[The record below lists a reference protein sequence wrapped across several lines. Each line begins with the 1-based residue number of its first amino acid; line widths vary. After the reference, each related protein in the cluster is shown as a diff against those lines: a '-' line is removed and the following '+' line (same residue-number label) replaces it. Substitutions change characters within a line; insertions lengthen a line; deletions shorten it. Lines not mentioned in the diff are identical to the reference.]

1 MCITIKG
8 LVQGIGFRPFV
19 AECAEELNISGIVR
33 NSGGIVIIYACADD
47 DSLNKFTHKIENEPP
62 YGAVISSI
70 VSEDISKE
78 VFDEECACYLENGG
92 HTQFKIV
99 ESNHHEDR
107 VRLLPPDLPIC
118 DKCAEELLDKDNR
131 RYRYPFISC
140 TSCGPRFSIMHTV
153 PYDRDTTTMDMFDM
167 CPDCLDEYTKK
178 GDVRRHAQ
186 TISCHKCGPQLIF
199 EEVDVEHGS
208 DLFGHI
214 IDTKEKHSYYRNAIE
229 KNICSNSNIDNNSY
243 SSKYIKKSKDNKE
256 NYNENA
262 LQKAVD
268 LFKVGKIGAILDIG
282 GFHFAFSP
290 YISEPAR
297 RLRVWKNREAKPFA
311 VMFPDIDS
319 IKKYCDVSEKEEE
332 LLKSDPRP
340 IVLLNIKENPYEVL
354 EFAEEVL
361 EGSDRIG
368 AMLPCSPLQI
378 LLLKETGP
386 LVMTSG
392 NRGGE
397 PIVTDPAVMRGYL
410 GTGGPDFMLSHERK
424 ILTPLDDSIYQVNG
438 EVVQIIRR
446 ARGLVPWPVD
456 LPFEL
461 KEEMFAAGG
470 DLKAVFA
477 LGKAD
482 KAYLS
487 AHFSDLDDFEASK
500 ARDKAVC
507 HMQDLL
513 DIKPERYVCDKHP
526 GYVSVK
532 KAENMGGGSGNVL
545 HVQHHLAHVMAA
557 ACEHDIK
564 GTFVGIAY
572 DGTGYGDDGNIWGSE
587 FFLCNIE
594 DAQNGD
600 IEDGNLKDRRNV
612 SVKHMGSLLP
622 VKMTGGDES
631 SKDAAKT
638 LFCYLHE
645 AEGRGY
651 IDRKTI
657 ELVFGRVKDTFK
669 DNQIP
674 DIRLLEA
681 ALDHDINTIRSSSMG
696 RLFDA
701 VSALL
706 GICCYNT
713 YEGECPAK
721 LEICAGKAHNFAESG
736 LDAVNTNN
744 LEKFETSAV
753 KAKDLT
759 KRELDAVITYDLA
772 ALDIK
777 IIKKDDFYY
786 LDGPRLI
793 ADMCRLIALGEDK
806 EVLALSFHKA
816 LSDATVRLAKMIIN
830 DSASEKELSGDMEEG
845 DLGQIKLAISG
856 GSFLNRILNTDIQT
870 ICKQKG
876 YELYQNSIVPPGD
889 GGIALGQL
897 YLSQCVVRNNV

>member
-1 MCITIKG
+1 MNRYVRITIKG

-19 AECAEELNISGIVR
+19 AECAEELNIGGIVR

-47 DSLNKFTHKIENEPP
+47 DSLNKFTCNIESYPP
-62 YGAVISSI
+62 YGAVINSISS
-70 VSEDISKE
+70 EEISKE
-78 VFDEECACYLENGG
+78 VFDEECAGYIEIGVRA
-92 HTQFKIV
+92 QFKIV
-99 ESNHHEDR
+99 DSRSHKDK
-107 VRLLPPDLPIC
+107 VRLLPPDLPVC
-118 DKCAEELLDKDNR
+118 DRCVEELLDINNN

-153 PYDRDTTTMDMFDM
+153 PYDRDTTTMDMFEM
-167 CPDCLDEYTKK
+167 CPDCFNEYTKR

-186 TISCHKCGPQLIF
+186 TISCHKCGPQLKF
-199 EEVDVEHGS
+199 EDVDMDHKG
-208 DLFGHI
+208 DLFSHTI
-214 IDTKEKHSYYRNAIE
+214 SVEEKHSSNQE
-229 KNICSNSNIDNNSY
+229 KNISSKKSIDNNNNHV
-243 SSKYIKKSKDNKE
+243 SKV
-256 NYNENA
+256 NYTNEIA
-262 LQKAVD
+262 LQKAV
-268 LFKVGKIGAILDIG
+268 KCINEGKIGAVLDIG
-282 GFHFAFSP
+282 GFHFVFSP
-290 YISEPAR
+290 YMCEPAR
-297 RLRVWKNREAKPFA
+297 RLRAWKNRESKPFA
-311 VMFPDIDS
+311 VMFSDIDS
-319 IKKYCDVSEKEEE
+319 IKKYCEVSEKEEE
-332 LLKSDPRP
+332 ILRSNPRP
-340 IVLLNIKENPYEVL
+340 IVLLDIKDVPDEDLPFAKEVL
-354 EFAEEVL
+354 A
-361 EGSDRIG
+361 GSDRIG
-368 AMLPCSPLQI
+368 AMLPCSPLQF

-397 PIVTDPAVMRGYL
+397 PIVTDPGVMKEYL

-438 EVVQIIRR
+438 DVVQIIRR

-461 KEEMFAAGG
+461 KEETFAAGG

-487 AHFSDLDDFEASK
+487 AHFSDLDDLEAAN
-500 ARDKAVC
+500 ARDKAVS

-526 GYVSVK
+526 GYISVK
-532 KAENMGGGSGNVL
+532 KAENMAGGSSNVL
-545 HVQHHLAHVMAA
+545 QVQHHLSHVMAA
-557 ACEHDIK
+557 VCEHDIK

-572 DGTGYGDDGNIWGSE
+572 DGTGYGDDGSIWGSE

-594 DAQNGD
+594 DAQNGGL
-600 IEDGNLKDRRNV
+600 EDGDLKNRRNV

-651 IDRKTI
+651 IDKKDI

-669 DNQIP
+669 DDQIP

-721 LEICAGKAHNFAESG
+721 LEICARKAHNLAKSE
-736 LDAVNTNN
+736 LKAANTNN
-744 LEKFETSAV
+744 LVKVNTSVV
-753 KAKDLT
+753 KANELT
-759 KRELDAVITYDLA
+759 KIEPDAVIISDL
-772 ALDIK
+772 LNLEIK
-777 IIKKDDFYY
+777 IIKNDDFYY
-786 LDGPRLI
+786 LDGSRLI
-793 ADMCRLIALGEDK
+793 ADMCRLIASGEDK

-816 LSDATVRLAKMIIN
+816 LSDVTVKLAERIIKN
-830 DSASEKELSGDMEEG
+830 SASEKELSGNMEVG

-870 ICKQKG
+870 ICKRKG